1 MGERGR
7 EREWVFPVWEASW
20 RAREIGEQGWQV
32 VLTVEMGLSSAVL
45 VPRVVEKEERAL
57 ERLGMMAVHR

>member
-1 MGERGR
+1 MGGELEGWRLKVRGGS
-7 EREWVFPVWEASW
+7 ASW
-20 RAREIGEQGWQV
+20 RAGEIGEQGWQG
-32 VLTVEMGLSSAVL
+32 VLTVEMGLSFAVL